1 VNPVLTVAGIVAP
14 VAVLALFAFGGIGR
28 AVWLTLLRTALCL
41 GVGAVVARGLQ
52 LDPVAAAVL
61 ILQVSTPVAVTQ
73 YMLAA
78 KYGGDAEA
86 VAGLVIVSTLM
97 AVATLPLT
105 LAFLI

>member
-1 VNPVLTVAGIVAP
+1 MISGNADSAGVTSVDGEFSAGDPVDLVDPGGVA
-14 VAVLALFAFGGIGR
+14 
-28 AVWLTLLRTALCL
+28 
-41 GVGAVVARGLQ
+41 VARGLD

-86 VAGLVIVSTLM
+86 VAGLVIVSTLVS
-97 AVATLPLT
+97 VATLPLT